1 MAWNI
6 PENKLDN
13 EQREFLKQ
21 MEEFLKQVNKN
32 RKKVW
37 IKGFPGSGKSVL
49 LVYAAKKIRSKLS
62 NASILLVVYTQ
73 SLVKMF
79 KSAFKEIELDVTVKT
94 YYEFIKCNNHYDFI
108 LCDEVQDLTPRILRE
123 MNNRGTHVIVA
134 GDSNQSIYTQD
145 PQWKEKTVTPLDIEE
160 LVNDN
165 VTLGI
170 IHRLSRSII
179 DAVQRFLPRM
189 NIFSA
194 KRDMTRID
202 TQIRLCEAPSEEK
215 EVAYVT
221 EQATEAVNV
230 GDTAAILIP
239 SASKIIHFVNLAL
252 SHAGKPTWEGA
263 TNQYGKTDFG
273 VMNAFLKSNGIKMQ
287 YVGNGYGSFSESDR
301 RIILMTY
308 HSAKGLDFDN
318 VFIPFANNNL
328 YISPDEGI
336 AKTLF
341 MVAMTRARKNLY
353 ISYYG
358 YPSDYLD
365 AFKSN
370 CSHIDISISAASQS
384 TTNNNNNNSPWG
396 F

>member
-1 MAWNI
+1 MAWI
-6 PENKLDN
+6 IEENKLDAQ
-13 EQREFLKQ
+13 QREFIDR
-21 MEEFLKQVNKN
+21 MNFN
-32 RKKVW
+32 RKNIW
-37 IKGFPGSGKSVL
+37 IKGFAGSGKSTLLAYTAEKVL
-49 LVYAAKKIRSKLS
+49 TISPSS
-62 NASILLVVYTQ
+62 NIVLIVFTQ
-73 SLVKMF
+73 SLVEMF
-79 KSAFKEIELDVTVKT
+79 KAAFKEKNLNVPVET
-94 YYEFIKCNNHYDFI
+94 YYRFMKGNSRYDYI

-134 GDSNQSIYTQD
+134 GDSNQSIYDRD
-145 PQWKEKTVTPLDIEE
+145 PQWNEKTVIPSEIGSLINGEAFE
-160 LVNDN
+160 
-165 VTLGI
+165 LGI

-194 KRDMTRID
+194 KRDMTKSD
-202 TQIRLCEAPSEEK
+202 TQIRLCEASSDEK
-215 EVAYVT
+215 EIAYVI
-221 EQATEAVNV
+221 EQATKAVNE
-230 GDTAAILIP
+230 GYTAAILIP
-239 SASKIIHFVNLAL
+239 SAQKIVHLVNLAL
-252 SHAGKPTWEGA
+252 LHTGKSVWEGA
-263 TNQYGKTDFG
+263 TNRYGKTDFG
-273 VMNAFLKSNGIKMQ
+273 AMNTYLKANGVKMQ
-287 YVGNGYGSFSESDR
+287 YVGNGYGSFSENDR

-328 YISPDEGI
+328 YISPDESM

-365 AFKSN
+365 AFRSN
-370 CSHIDISISAASQS
+370 CSHIDISTSATCQP
-384 TTNNNNNNSPWG
+384 TTNNNNNPWG

>member
-1 MAWNI
+1 MAWI
-6 PENKLDN
+6 IEEDRLDAQ
-13 EQREFLKQ
+13 QREFIDRIN
-21 MEEFLKQVNKN
+21 FN
-32 RKKVW
+32 RKNIW
-37 IKGFPGSGKSVL
+37 IKGFAGSGKSIL
-49 LVYAAKKIRSKLS
+49 LAYTAKKVLTISPSANIVL
-62 NASILLVVYTQ
+62 IVFTQ
-73 SLVKMF
+73 SLVEMF
-79 KSAFKEIELDVTVKT
+79 KAAFKEKKLNVPVET
-94 YYEFIKCNNHYDFI
+94 YFRFMKGSSHYDYI
-108 LCDEVQDLTPRILRE
+108 LCDEVQDLTPRILQE
-123 MNNRGTHVIVA
+123 MKNRGTHVIVA
-134 GDSNQSIYTQD
+134 GDSNQSIYDCD
-145 PQWKEKTVTPLDIEE
+145 PQWKEKTVTPSEIGRLINGEPFE
-160 LVNDN
+160 
-165 VTLGI
+165 LGI

-194 KRDMTRID
+194 KIDLTKDD

-215 EVAYVT
+215 EVAYVI
-221 EQATEAVNV
+221 EQATKAVNV

-239 SASKIIHFVNLAL
+239 SAQKIIHFVNLAL
-252 SHAGKPTWEGA
+252 SHAGKPAWVGA

-273 VMNAFLKSNGIKMQ
+273 VMNTFLKANGIKMQ
-287 YVGNGYGSFSESDR
+287 YVGNGYGNFSENDR

-328 YISPDEGI
+328 YISPDESM

-370 CSHIDISISAASQS
+370 CSHIDISTSVASQS
-384 TTNNNNNNSPWG
+384 TTNNNNNNPWG